1 MVSTFYKDIRAENLP
16 MPDRQA
22 MQLIQYTLKE
32 DAEIDILSQLISV
45 NPSLSVQLLGLV
57 NSAFFGFRQS
67 IKTIPEAV
75 VATGMDQLRN
85 LVFCFTLKEALSR
98 NTIPGF
104 DIDAFWEDSVRRGVA
119 ARQFGQMV
127 GGSVEEAFTAG
138 MMQDIGLLVL
148 FAMEPDKVDR
158 WPLLRSNLP
167 DDRKK
172 MEAELFHA
180 THEIVGQLLVRKW
193 NLPISYAKAIGG
205 HHNFTSGGQFNTAD
219 STIEYSVLTGTIHLA
234 DLCNAVYTCHD
245 KARAVSELKSHA
257 KHLFDL
263 EEKRVE
269 SMLLLLPEQ
278 VKESS
283 ALMKISLGKQI
294 DFNMVMEQANK
305 KLVEDNLSYQE
316 LTWQL
321 QRSLKERDEYAARL
335 KAELDVAR
343 EIQKSLQPD
352 IRQISQVGAFNIP
365 AYQLS
370 GDFYDY
376 FSKDDGTICFCL
388 GDVSGKGTS
397 AALLMAKAISLF
409 RCLCRVLDDMSRII
423 YLMNNEL
430 FETAVRGMFVTFVG
444 GWLDPGNGQLKMINM
459 GHLPPL
465 LLRGKKAIQVGP
477 VGPPL
482 GVLPEASYP
491 AKDFS
496 LIESR
501 LFLYTDGFTEGRL
514 KTDNPTNPEKELG
527 VKGFFRW
534 LVQSRNMLLDEQVEW
549 IKSRCKEELLPQSDD
564 LTLMILSGE
573 KKPS

>member
-1 MVSTFYKDIRAENLP
+1 MVSSFYRNIRSENLP

-32 DAEIDILSQLISV
+32 DAEVDILSRLVSV
-45 NPSLSVQLLGLV
+45 NPSLTAQLLGLV
-57 NSAFFGFRQS
+57 NSTFFGFRQS
-67 IKTIPEAV
+67 IKTIPEAI
-75 VATGMDQLRN
+75 VATGMGQLRN
-85 LVFCFTLKEALSR
+85 LVFCFAVKEALSR
-98 NTIPGF
+98 NTIQGF
-104 DIDAFWEDSVRRGVA
+104 DIDSFWEDSVRRGVA
-119 ARQFGQMV
+119 ARQLGQMV
-127 GGSVEEAFTAG
+127 GGPIEEAFTAG

-167 DDRKK
+167 DDRRK
-172 MEAELFHA
+172 METGLFHT
-180 THEIVGQLLVRKW
+180 THEIVGQRFVGKW
-193 NLPISYAKAIGG
+193 HLPISYANAIGG
-205 HHNFTSGGQFNTAD
+205 HHGFSREGRFRTAG
-219 STIEYSVLTGTIHLA
+219 STTGYSALTGMIHLA

-245 KARAVSELKSHA
+245 KAGALSELKRHA

-263 EEKRVE
+263 DENTVE
-269 SMLLLLPEQ
+269 SMLSLLPEQ

-283 ALMKISLGKQI
+283 AFMKISLGKQI
-294 DFNMVMEQANK
+294 DFNRVMEQANK

-352 IRQISQVGAFNIP
+352 IRQVRQVGAFNLP

-430 FETAVRGMFVTFVG
+430 CETAVRGMFVTFVG
-444 GWLDPGNGQLKMINM
+444 GRLDPATGQLKMINM

-465 LLRGKKAIQVGP
+465 LLRGKKALQIGP
-477 VGPPL
+477 AGPPL
-482 GVLPEASYP
+482 GVLPEVSYP
-491 AKDFS
+491 AKVSS
-496 LIESR
+496 LIKGR

-514 KTDNPTNPEKELG
+514 KTSDRTNPENELG

-534 LVQSRNMLLDEQVEW
+534 LVQSRNMPVDEQVEW
-549 IKSRCKEELLPQSDD
+549 IKSRCREELLPQSDD

-573 KKPS
+573 